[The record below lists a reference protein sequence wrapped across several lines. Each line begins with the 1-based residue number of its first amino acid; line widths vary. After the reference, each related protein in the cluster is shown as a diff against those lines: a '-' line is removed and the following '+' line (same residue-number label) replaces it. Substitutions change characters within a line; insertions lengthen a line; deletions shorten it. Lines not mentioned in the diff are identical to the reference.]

1 MPVLCLQRYSLKPV
15 VVVSGRRL
23 RGVSEIWLCM
33 PVFCP
38 GPVVRLRFACTGGR
52 EGWAVSLAGAA
63 TSIIFVA
70 IKVSLSRQRFCRNK
84 IMFVATDTC
93 LSRQKWYLWQLPPMI
108 GLGQFNKCFS
118 EAVHLID
125 QSSKLTSKQSSRP
138 VTSQSMTQYDFHPSN
153 SQPISYQ

>member
-1 MPVLCLQRYSLKPV
+1 
-15 VVVSGRRL
+15 
-23 RGVSEIWLCM
+23 M

-70 IKVSLSRQRFCRNK
+70 INVSLSRQRFCRNK

-93 LSRQKWYLWQLPPMI
+93 LSRQKLYLWQLPPMI
-108 GLGQFNKCFS
+108 GLGHFNKCFS

-125 QSSKLTSKQSSRP
+125 QSSKLTSKQSSH
-138 VTSQSMTQYDFHPSN
+138 QSIDDSV
-153 SQPISYQ
+153 